1 MNTIAKARKQDRRN
15 DRLIIAGIALSYLAI
30 AAVFLLASFTIDEYT
45 ALPFSSGWLT
55 VPVFGTALVLATR
68 WLVARLED

>member
-15 DRLIIAGIALSYLAI
+15 DRLAIAGIAAAYLLLAV
-30 AAVFLLASFTIDEYT
+30 VFLLVSFSIDEYT
-45 ALPFSSGWLT
+45 ALPFSSAWLT
-55 VPVFGTALVLATR
+55 IPAFATATAIATR